1 MRDSLIEILL
11 MLCFMVILMGT
22 VYAKGYYDG
31 IAHVIKDTQIT
42 QNGEILTF
50 NLDGGEWIY
59 ILERR

>member
-1 MRDSLIEILL
+1 MDKDFKLFIFCVFYTLFLVAAGI
-11 MLCFMVILMGT
+11 I
-22 VYAKGYYDG
+22 YGYYQG
-31 IAHVIKDTQIT
+31 IAHAIKDTQIT

>member
-1 MRDSLIEILL
+1 
-11 MLCFMVILMGT
+11 MVILMGT
-22 VYAKGYYDG
+22 MYAKGYYDG